1 MTTRAHSPRRR
12 FASIVLTL
20 MLVLGA
26 ALSNA
31 TPAAALAAWTN
42 ESEGDIGP
50 NVKTLQYLLRQRGYS
65 LDADGD
71 FGPITKSKVVAFQ
84 QANGLTADGIVGPNT
99 WSKLIMTVR
108 EGSNGDAVR
117 AVQTLLVKNG
127 RSVAVDGA
135 FGPGT
140 KSAVI
145 NFQSAHGLTADGI
158 VGPQTWQQLEGSGNG
173 GGGGGGGGYALPLAK
188 SALPRSEY
196 DDPHHDYPAID
207 LPVPTGTRVY
217 ATRGGTATR
226 VSGSSCGYGYVVS
239 GSDGATYT
247 YCHLSS
253 FSAGNGSTVSA
264 GQLLGYSG
272 NTGNST
278 GPHLHFAIKYGGV
291 SRCPQRM
298 LLAIYDGTTVPS
310 PGSLP
315 TTGCYY

>member
-1 MTTRAHSPRRR
+1 MFRSAHSSRRQLT
-12 FASIVLTL
+12 SIVLTL
-20 MLVLGA
+20 LLLLSA
-26 ALSNA
+26 TLSNA
-31 TPAAALAAWTN
+31 TPAAALAAWTT
-42 ESEGDIGP
+42 ESQGDIGP
-50 NVKTLQYLLRQRGYS
+50 NVKALQLLLRQRGHA
-65 LDADGD
+65 LEADGD
-71 FGPITKSKVVAFQ
+71 FGSITKSKVIAFQ

-99 WSKLIMTVR
+99 WGKLILTVR

-127 RSVAVDGA
+127 RSVTVDGV
-135 FGPGT
+135 FGAGT
-140 KSAVI
+140 KSVVM
-145 NFQSAHGLTADGI
+145 NFQSAHGLSADGI
-158 VGPQTWQQLEGSGNG
+158 VGPNTWQQLEGSGNSG
-173 GGGGGGGGYALPLAK
+173 GGGTGGYSLPLAR

-207 LPVPTGTRVY
+207 LPVPTGTPVY
-217 ATRGGTATR
+217 ATRGGSASR
-226 VSGSSCGYGYVVS
+226 VSGSSCGNGYVVA
-239 GSDGATYT
+239 GNDGATYT
-247 YCHLSS
+247 YCHLNS
-253 FSAGNGSTVSA
+253 FSAASGTVNT

-315 TTGCYY
+315 TSGCSY